1 VALMRVYCGLATT
14 ESPARSVGDSGWL
27 TAAVVDDA
35 GRLLDLCDITDDASG
50 YAELGGLL
58 AERSGGTTGVAVAAD
73 TDEHEVTLLLAA
85 AGRPLAIADDET
97 VGDYAERFA
106 DDESVDEISAGTA
119 ERNAVGLAR
128 ALQAGAL
135 AAASRGAPRE
145 LMSLGP
151 VLAAHAA
158 VAVSRHGSAVALREV
173 LRELYPAALRAYPD
187 PAAPIPLAIL
197 DALPEPGLL
206 GTSNR
211 GRDAAVAADLSTSG
225 IADTATIADAI
236 TALRIAASETP
247 RRTGIG
253 KGPTSAVAETI
264 RQAVAAVRACDA
276 AVVALV
282 GLLAAKDLAPRRSEP
297 VRLRAV
303 APPAIEAARSEAAP
317 QRDNSPALARHAAV
331 RPTMTR
337 PETPRP
343 EPSRSEPRWD
353 PVRPEPAHA
362 DASRLEPVRPEA
374 ARYDAAR
381 ASRRARSIGTPSGP
395 PARPTTPTY
404 GEAAQPDIRR
414 APTSAPPAAAAA
426 NARPNRTPP
435 QRSARS
441 STWSAPEPVDDDFST
456 PLAPGPVPTADVDLF
471 SLPETPAR
479 PSDSPVASSWP
490 DRTGSTEDSHI
501 SAPQT
506 PPRDVAGTALVPSD
520 YDRIYRDRARS
531 TVAYPA
537 AGRPAAPVSNYPVEP
552 RYLSDAGALAET
564 TDGHGYEAAART
576 NGHRAVEDQPL
587 DGYGNDRWATP
598 REPSHG
604 RRRAESDDVA
614 AVNGR
619 PVIGDPLRYDA
630 PSAGGYPAPGVAAPG
645 SRGSWPIAPPDPADD
660 MARTHS
666 DSYASVGTWPAPQSS
681 YDSDRGYAD
690 RAYDTDRSY
699 DTDRGHDSGIPRQRD
714 GRTAPPW
721 QADDLVA
728 PAEPP
733 ALRLVEPPVLRL
745 IGRDDERVG
754 RNDDRDVPA
763 RRAAYGDDRLPPLA
777 SAPVDGEADDDLLI
791 FAQAR
796 SAWFVDPQDA
806 EVAPPSWSAA
816 ADQGWS
822 AAERAAHPT
831 VDGETD
837 VGLPRRV
844 PKANLVPGSPLP
856 PMSDDA
862 LRINRD
868 PAAMAA
874 HTTGYFRGSRRGEE
888 VRGYA
893 VGGRPGRESGEGWD
907 FSRDGWET
915 DREPEYRSAAHR

>member
-1 VALMRVYCGLATT
+1 MALMRVYCGLATT
-14 ESPARSVGDSGWL
+14 GSPARSASDSDWL

-35 GRLLDLCDITDDASG
+35 GRLLDLCDITDDACG

-73 TDEHEVTLLLAA
+73 TDEHEVTLLLLA
-85 AGRPLAIADDET
+85 AGRPLAVADDET

-145 LMSLGP
+145 LMALGP

-206 GTSNR
+206 GISNR
-211 GRDAAVAADLSTSG
+211 GRDAAVAADLSMAG
-225 IADTATIADAI
+225 IADTATITDAI

-276 AVVALV
+276 AVASLV
-282 GLLAAKDLAPRRSEP
+282 GLLAAQDLTPRRHEP
-297 VRLRAV
+297 TRLRAV
-303 APPAIEAARSEAAP
+303 SPRAIEAARPEPAQHDDNPYAP
-317 QRDNSPALARHAAV
+317 ARHAAS
-331 RPTMTR
+331 RSDATR
-337 PETPRP
+337 PGQVRP
-343 EPSRSEPRWD
+343 EPAQPEQGRE
-353 PVRPEPAHA
+353 PVRPEPARA
-362 DASRLEPVRPEA
+362 DAERFDPAWQES

-381 ASRRARSIGTPSGP
+381 ASRRARSAGTASGP
-395 PARPTTPTY
+395 PARPMTMPPTSPY
-404 GEAAQPDIRR
+404 RAGEPAAQPGIRPVAAQ
-414 APTSAPPAAAAA
+414 APSAGPEAAT
-426 NARPNRTPP
+426 RPSRTPP

-441 STWSAPEPVDDDFST
+441 STRSAPVRVDDDFST

-471 SLPETPAR
+471 SMPEMPTSPAGGALR
-479 PSDSPVASSWP
+479 SSWHDEAEP
-490 DRTGSTEDSHI
+490 AKPSSHSASPTTGPSFATNES
-501 SAPQT
+501 P
-506 PPRDVAGTALVPSD
+506 GTALVPSD
-520 YDRIYRDRARS
+520 YDRIYREHARP

-552 RYLSDAGALAET
+552 RYLGDAGAFSPDAAS
-564 TDGHGYEAAART
+564 GGYDADQPRMNA
-576 NGHRAVEDQPL
+576 HRAVEDLPTGSHR
-587 DGYGNDRWATP
+587 DDPWVAT

-604 RRRAESDDVA
+604 RQA
-614 AVNGR
+614 AVDESGPTGGSINGR
-619 PVIGDPLRYDA
+619 SVASDPSAYEA
-630 PSAGGYPAPGVAAPG
+630 PRAGGYPTPGVPAPG
-645 SRGSWPIAPPDPADD
+645 SRSNWPVASPDPADD
-660 MARTHS
+660 MARTRP
-666 DSYASVGTWPAPQSS
+666 DS
-681 YDSDRGYAD
+681 
-690 RAYDTDRSY
+690 RATETTRRATPPTGYDTEHSY
-699 DTDRGHDSGIPRQRD
+699 DSGIPRQRD
-714 GRTAPPW
+714 GRIAPPW
-721 QADDLVA
+721 QAGDLA
-728 PAEPP
+728 PPAEPP
-733 ALRLVEPPVLRL
+733 APRLVDPPVLRL
-745 IGRDDERVG
+745 VGRDDER
-754 RNDDRDVPA
+754 DIPS
-763 RRAAYGDDRLPPLA
+763 RRASYADHLPPIPPV
-777 SAPVDGEADDDLLI
+777 PVDDEPDDDLLI

-796 SAWFVDPQDA
+796 SAWFVDPHDGEEA
-806 EVAPPSWSAA
+806 TPSWSAA

-822 AAERAAHPT
+822 AAERAAHPSI
-831 VDGETD
+831 DGETE

-856 PMSDDA
+856 PVTDDG
-862 LRINRD
+862 LPIVRD

>member
-14 ESPARSVGDSGWL
+14 ESPVRSAGDSGWL

-35 GRLLDLCDITDDASG
+35 GRLLDLCDITDNACG

-73 TDEHEVTLLLAA
+73 TDEHEVTMLLLA

-106 DDESVDEISAGTA
+106 DDESVDEISAGSA

-135 AAASRGAPRE
+135 AATSRGAPRE
-145 LMSLGP
+145 LMALGP

-197 DALPEPGLL
+197 DAVPEPGLL
-206 GTSNR
+206 GSTNR
-211 GRDAAVAADLSTSG
+211 GRDAAVAADLSTTG
-225 IADTATIADAI
+225 IADAATIADAI

-264 RQAVAAVRACDA
+264 RQAVAAVRACDS
-276 AVVALV
+276 AVAALV
-282 GLLAAKDLAPRRSEP
+282 GLLAAQDIATRRPEP
-297 VRLRAV
+297 TRLRAV
-303 APPAIEAARSEAAP
+303 APRAIEAARSEPA
-317 QRDNSPALARHAAV
+317 QREDNPYSPARHAASNSDAM
-331 RPTMTR
+331 RSAPSR
-337 PETPRP
+337 A
-343 EPSRSEPRWD
+343 EPSRSESRRD
-353 PVRPEPAHA
+353 PVRPEPVRS
-362 DASRLEPVRPEA
+362 DAARFDPAWQES

-381 ASRRARSIGTPSGP
+381 ASRRTRLAGTASGP
-395 PARPTTPTY
+395 PARPEAVPSAPIYTDGGPVAPP
-404 GEAAQPDIRR
+404 GVRPVAAQ
-414 APTSAPPAAAAA
+414 APSAAPEAQS
-426 NARPNRTPP
+426 RPNRTSP

-441 STWSAPEPVDDDFST
+441 SSRPAPTRVDDDFST

-471 SLPETPAR
+471 AMPEMPANSTGGGLR
-479 PSDSPVASSWP
+479 SSWHDEIEAAEPSSHGASPTTWPSSAPNDSP
-490 DRTGSTEDSHI
+490 
-501 SAPQT
+501 
-506 PPRDVAGTALVPSD
+506 GTALVPSD
-520 YDRIYRDRARS
+520 YDRIYRDQARA

-552 RYLSDAGALAET
+552 RYLGNAGALAPDT
-564 TDGHGYEAAART
+564 PTRGYGVEPAR
-576 NGHRAVEDQPL
+576 NGHRAAEDRQPASHR
-587 DGYGNDRWATP
+587 DEPWIAE

-604 RRRAESDDVA
+604 RRSEADESSLA
-614 AVNGR
+614 GGSTNGR
-619 PVIGDPLRYDA
+619 PTAKDPSEYEGSR
-630 PSAGGYPAPGVAAPG
+630 AGGYPAPGVPAPG
-645 SRGSWPIAPPDPADD
+645 SRSNWPVAAPDPADD
-660 MARTHS
+660 MARTRA
-666 DSYASVGTWPAPQSS
+666 DSYAAETARRSTQSAVYDRDNS
-681 YDSDRGYAD
+681 Y
-690 RAYDTDRSY
+690 
-699 DTDRGHDSGIPRQRD
+699 DSGIPRQRD
-714 GRTAPPW
+714 GRIAPPW
-721 QADDLVA
+721 PVDDLA
-728 PAEPP
+728 PPFESP
-733 ALRLVEPPVLRL
+733 ALRRAEPPVLRL
-745 IGRDDERVG
+745 VGRDDER
-754 RNDDRDVPA
+754 DSQP
-763 RRAAYGDDRLPPLA
+763 RRARYADNQLPPLPPL
-777 SAPVDGEADDDLLI
+777 PVDDEPDDDLLI

-796 SAWFVDPQDA
+796 SAWFVDPHDA
-806 EVAPPSWSAA
+806 EEAAAPSWSV

-822 AAERAAHPT
+822 AAERAAHPSI
-831 VDGETD
+831 DGETD

-856 PMSDDA
+856 PVTDDG
-862 LRINRD
+862 LPIVRD

-893 VGGRPGRESGEGWD
+893 VGGRPGRDSGEGWD

-915 DREPEYRSAAHR
+915 DREPEYRSASHR